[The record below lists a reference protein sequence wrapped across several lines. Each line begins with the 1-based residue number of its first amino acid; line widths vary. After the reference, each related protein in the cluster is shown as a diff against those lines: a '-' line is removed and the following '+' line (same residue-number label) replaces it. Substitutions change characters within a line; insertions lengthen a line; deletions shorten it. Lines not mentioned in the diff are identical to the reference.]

1 MQLSRPLGW
10 TNCCATIAALFWWY
24 RTPRRDPPTS
34 HHWSPSFS
42 HFQVEH
48 RILIL
53 HSRFRPSS
61 LPPFFYHLVM
71 VVLINE
77 HGLHFFSQITLFAC
91 YRPFFVALHYSLP
104 PPRPLSL
111 RTYASLSPPSP
122 LYTLDA
128 SCLYLPSNKISRTTT
143 VAYY

>member
-48 RILIL
+48 RIFIL

-77 HGLHFFSQITLFAC
+77 HGLHFFL
-91 YRPFFVALHYSLP
+91 RL
-104 PPRPLSL
+104 LSL
-111 RTYASLSPPSP
+111 LVIVLFLLHCIIPYPHHAHYPSELTPPSP
-122 LYTLDA
+122 PFPPSTL
-128 SCLYLPSNKISRTTT
+128 LTPLVYIFLQSRTTT

>member
-48 RILIL
+48 RIIIL
-53 HSRFRPSS
+53 HSRSRPSS

-104 PPRPLSL
+104 PTTPIIPPNLRLPLPPF
-111 RTYASLSPPSP
+111 PPSTLLTP
-122 LYTLDA
+122 LVYIFLQ
-128 SCLYLPSNKISRTTT
+128 SRTTT

>member
-77 HGLHFFSQITLFAC
+77 HGLHFFLRLLSLLVIVLFL
-91 YRPFFVALHYSLP
+91 LHCIIPYP

-111 RTYASLSPPSP
+111 RTYASLSPLPPSTLLTP
-122 LYTLDA
+122 LVYIFLQIR
-128 SCLYLPSNKISRTTT
+128 SLGLLR
-143 VAYY
+143 